1 MKKFSLQVA
10 LLIILICQIAA
21 NNLQADAANIAPALC
36 NEQLYKALKNPSKN
50 LTGKAA
56 NLDLF

>member
-1 MKKFSLQVA
+1 MKKFSLQVG
-10 LLIILICQIAA
+10 LLLILICQITAD
-21 NNLQADAANIAPALC
+21 NLQGDAADLC

-56 NLDLF
+56 TLDLF